1 MTVDVNFDDQLTV
14 GFVRG
19 THGLTGQFKVESA
32 SGFYEHIETLKE
44 VTLRHGEQVKTFKVE
59 STEPTNQTLYMKL
72 EGVDSPEEAKQL
84 NGWDIRVPRKF
95 AKPLSKDE
103 WYIADLLKCT
113 LIYESKDGL
122 AGENSGLYEIGTITD
137 VLEGGA
143 GDLLEISL
151 SESCSILA
159 DNIKKTSS
167 GKPRR
172 VLVPLNREHIGKVDI
187 EARTIQL
194 MHLWILE

>member
-1 MTVDVNFDDQLTV
+1 
-14 GFVRG
+14 
-19 THGLTGQFKVESA
+19 
-32 SGFYEHIETLKE
+32 
-44 VTLRHGEQVKTFKVE
+44 
-59 STEPTNQTLYMKL
+59 
-72 EGVDSPEEAKQL
+72 
-84 NGWDIRVPRKF
+84 
-95 AKPLSKDE
+95 
-103 WYIADLLKCT
+103 
-113 LIYESKDGL
+113 L

>member
-1 MTVDVNFDDQLTV
+1 MAADVNFDDQLTV

-44 VTLRHGEQVKTFKVE
+44 VTLRHGEQVKTFRVE
-59 STEPTNQTLYMKL
+59 SAEPANQTLYMKL
-72 EGVDSPEEAKQL
+72 EGINSPEEAKQL

-113 LIYESKDGL
+113 LVYESKDGL
-122 AGENSGLYEIGTITD
+122 AGEKPGLYEIGTITD

-151 SESCSILA
+151 SESCNILA

-167 GKPRR
+167 GKSRR
-172 VLVPLNREHIGKVDI
+172 VLVPLNKEHLGQVDI